1 MLQLNKKEWI
11 PTVLLE
17 LPRVVSRNVALTAGF
32 RNQHKNAFY
41 TTNQTGPEF
50 EEGYKKKEGASIPLS
65 HAVTQHDLHWLA
77 GQNANLV

>member
-1 MLQLNKKEWI
+1 M
-11 PTVLLE
+11 VLLE
-17 LPRVVSRNVALTAGF
+17 LPRIVSRNVALTAGF
-32 RNQHKNAFY
+32 RNQHKNTFY

-50 EEGYKKKEGASIPLS
+50 EEGKKTKKLTKEGASIPLS